1 MTWAIFRKSIR
12 DSWKGMLGW
21 GIGLGLYALLVIG
34 LYPSVAEQKAD
45 YEKIME
51 NYPDSMTEFFG
62 TDDLFSPVGY
72 LQSQLMLY
80 IPLLLG
86 IYAILQGLN
95 AVTGEERR
103 QTMDTL
109 AALPIPRWQLLTEKY
124 LATTVI
130 MVGILTQ
137 FFLSLLIGRLLWPE
151 LDISIGHLAA
161 ATYASLLPVMV
172 IAGVA
177 YLLSATL
184 PMHRR
189 WGGII
194 SSVFLV
200 GTYLIYALGNASEA
214 IEPFQ
219 PFTAFEYYDAVKI
232 MESGLQIGDTLIL
245 TIAAVAL
252 WVASLYTFERRDLG
266 T

>member
-1 MTWAIFRKSIR
+1 MTIFRKSIR
-12 DSWKGMLGW
+12 DSWKGMFGW

-34 LYPSVAEQKAD
+34 LYPSVAAQKAD
-45 YEKIME
+45 YEKLME
-51 NYPDSMTEFFG
+51 SYPDSMLDMFG
-62 TDDLFSPVGY
+62 TDDLFSPIGY

-95 AVTGEERR
+95 AVTGEERK

-109 AALPIPRWQLLTEKY
+109 AALPIPRWQILTEKF
-124 LATTVI
+124 LATLVI
-130 MVGILTQ
+130 MIGILTQ
-137 FFLSLLIGRLLWPE
+137 FFLSLVLGRALWPE
-151 LDISIGHLAA
+151 LDISVDKLAM
-161 ATYASLLPVMV
+161 ATYASLLPIMV
-172 IAGVA
+172 VAGVA

-194 SSVFLV
+194 SALFLI
-200 GTYLIYALGNASEA
+200 GTYLIYALGNASQT
-214 IEPFQ
+214 IEKFQ
-219 PFTAFEYYDAVKI
+219 PFTPFEYYDAVKI
-232 MESGLQIGDTLIL
+232 LKSGLPIGDLLVLMIATLL
-245 TIAAVAL
+245 L
-252 WVASLYTFERRDLG
+252 WVASLYTFEQRDLG

>member
-1 MTWAIFRKSIR
+1 MKWAIFRKSIR

-21 GIGLGLYALLVIG
+21 GIGLGLYSLLVIG
-34 LYPSVAEQKAD
+34 LYPSVAAQKAD

-51 NYPDSMTEFFG
+51 SYPDSMMEMFG

-80 IPLLLG
+80 IPLLVG

-95 AVTGEERR
+95 AVTGEERK

-109 AALPIPRWQLLTEKY
+109 AALPIPRWQILTEKF
-124 LATTVI
+124 LATVVI
-130 MVGILTQ
+130 MLGILTQ
-137 FFLSLLIGRLLWPE
+137 FFGSLVVGRLLWPE
-151 LDISIGHLAA
+151 LDISIVKLALV
-161 ATYASLLPVMV
+161 TYASLLPIMV
-172 IAGVA
+172 ISGVA
-177 YLLSATL
+177 YLLSAVL

-189 WGGII
+189 WGGML
-194 SSVFLV
+194 SALFLV
-200 GTYLIYALGNASEA
+200 GTYLIYALGNASQT

-219 PFTAFEYYDAVKI
+219 PFTPFEYFDAVKI
-232 MESGLQIGDTLIL
+232 LESGLPIGDTLVLIIA
-245 TIAAVAL
+245 TIAL
-252 WVASLYTFERRDLG
+252 WAASLVMFERRDLG

>member
-1 MTWAIFRKSIR
+1 MKWAIFRKSIR
-12 DSWKGMLGW
+12 DSWKGMFGW

-45 YEKIME
+45 FEKIMD
-51 NYPDSMTEFFG
+51 NYPDSMTAIMG

-80 IPLLLG
+80 LPLLLG

-95 AVTGEERR
+95 AVTGEERK

-109 AALPIPRWQLLTEKY
+109 AALPIPRWQILTEKF
-124 LATTVI
+124 LATLVI

-137 FFLSLLIGRLLWPE
+137 FFLSLVIGRMLWPE
-151 LDISIGHLAA
+151 LDISYDKLAA
-161 ATYASLLPVMV
+161 VTYASLLPIMV

-177 YLLSATL
+177 FLLSAVL

-194 SSVFLV
+194 SSLFLV
-200 GTYLIYALGNASEA
+200 GTYLIYALGNASKT

-219 PFTAFEYYDAVKI
+219 PFTPFEYYNTIKI
-232 MESGLQIGDTLIL
+232 LEGGLPLGDIL
-245 TIAAVAL
+245 VLTVAILLL
-252 WVASLYTFERRDLG
+252 WAASLYTFERRDLG